1 MSAETDTPGGSQ
13 GAVSIGDAA
22 AQQQPAPDPQPTPT
36 VSHDQQTA
44 SRPAGSALPDGA
56 AGAREL
62 LERPE
67 VMVGAAFAG
76 GILFASI
83 LKRLGR

>member
-36 VSHDQQTA
+36 VAHEQQTS
-44 SRPAGSALPDGA
+44 SRPAGSALPDG
-56 AGAREL
+56 GVPIQ
-62 LERPE
+62 ERPE
-67 VMVGAAFAG
+67 AMVGAAFAG
-76 GILFASI
+76 GLVAALI

>member
-22 AQQQPAPDPQPTPT
+22 AQQQPEPDPQPTPT
-36 VSHDQQTA
+36 VSHEQQTA
-44 SRPAGSALPDGA
+44 PRPAGSALHDGGVA
-56 AGAREL
+56 IQ
-62 LERPE
+62 ERPE
-67 VMVGAAFAG
+67 RMVGAAFAG
-76 GILFASI
+76 GLVVALI

>member
-36 VSHDQQTA
+36 VSHEQQTA
-44 SRPAGSALPDGA
+44 SRPAGSALPDG
-56 AGAREL
+56 GVPIQ
-62 LERPE
+62 ERPE
-67 VMVGAAFAG
+67 AMVGAAFAG
-76 GILFASI
+76 GLVVALI